1 MFEFQWP
8 WLLLLL
14 PLPLF
19 VWWLEERKQR
29 QQALRAPLF
38 LYWKM
43 QRQQGKKVKSH
54 FPWYNFLLWLL
65 LVIAVARPT
74 WVGDSVAL
82 PSSGRDLMVSID
94 ISGSM
99 EMEDMMIDNQQVNR
113 LVAVKALMKEFIERR
128 DGDRLG
134 LILFGEQAYLQT
146 PLTFDLKTVQ
156 LMLDETEIGLAGSSR
171 TAIGDSIGLAVKRLK
186 DRDAENRGLILL
198 TDGQNNTGVLNPIQA
213 AELAEHAGVTIY
225 TIGVGAERMVVRN
238 SFFGNRTINPSKEL
252 DEATLK
258 AVAEKTGGQ
267 YFRAKNTQELQQIY
281 AKLDELEPVEDLD
294 QSYRPSKALFFIPLL
309 LAIVL
314 SLFKVLLRILVN
326 PKKRNEPL
334 RNETLHHKT
343 QQETPHA

>member
-8 WLLLLL
+8 WLLLLI
-14 PLPLF
+14 PLPLL

-43 QRQQGKKVKSH
+43 QREQGKKVKSH

-65 LVIAVARPT
+65 LVVAIARPT

-113 LVAVKALMKEFIERR
+113 LIAVKALMKEFIQRR

-146 PLTFDLKTVQ
+146 PLTFDLETVQ

-186 DRDAENRGLILL
+186 DRNAENRVLILL

-225 TIGVGAERMVVRN
+225 TIGVGADRMVVRN

-252 DEATLK
+252 DEETLK
-258 AVAEKTGGQ
+258 AVAQKTGGQ
-267 YFRAKNTQELQQIY
+267 YFRAKNTRELEQIY
-281 AKLDELEPVEDLD
+281 ETLDQLEPVEDLD

-309 LAIVL
+309 LAIAF
-314 SLFKVLLRILVN
+314 SFIKVLLRVLVN
-326 PKKRNEPL
+326 PRKSQA
-334 RNETLHHKT
+334 T
-343 QQETPHA
+343 QQEIDNA

>member
-19 VWWLEERKQR
+19 IWWLEERKQR

-43 QRQQGKKVKSH
+43 QRQQGKKIKSH

-65 LVIAVARPT
+65 LIIAVARPT

-99 EMEDMMIDNQQVNR
+99 EMEDMMLSNQQVNR

-186 DRDAENRGLILL
+186 DRNADNRVLILL
-198 TDGQNNTGVLNPIQA
+198 TDGQNNTGVLNPLQA

-225 TIGVGAERMVVRN
+225 TIGVGAEKMVVRN

-252 DEATLK
+252 DEATLQ

-267 YFRAKNTQELQQIY
+267 YFRAKNTRELEQIY
-281 AKLDELEPVEDLD
+281 TKLDELEPVEDLD
-294 QSYRPSKALFFIPLL
+294 QNYRPSKALFFIPLL
-309 LAIVL
+309 MAITL
-314 SLFKVLLRILVN
+314 SFIKVLLRVLVA
-326 PKKRNEPL
+326 R
-334 RNETLHHKT
+334 RKT
-343 QQETPHA
+343 NTAQQELHNA

>member
-14 PLPLF
+14 PLPLL

-29 QQALRAPLF
+29 QQALRAPLY

-43 QRQQGKKVKSH
+43 QREPGEKVKSH
-54 FPWYNFLLWLL
+54 FPWYNFILWLL

-99 EMEDMMIDNQQVNR
+99 EMEDMVIENQQVNR
-113 LVAVKALMKEFIERR
+113 LIAVKALMKEFIERR

-186 DRDAENRGLILL
+186 DRNADNRVLVLL
-198 TDGQNNTGVLNPIQA
+198 TDGQNNTGVLDPVQA

-225 TIGVGAERMVVRN
+225 TIGVGAEKMVVRN

-252 DEATLK
+252 DEETLT

-267 YFRAKNTQELQQIY
+267 YFRAKNTQELEQIY
-281 AKLDELEPVEDLD
+281 AKLDELEPVEDMD
-294 QSYRPSKALFFIPLL
+294 QSYRPSKALFYIPLL
-309 LAIVL
+309 LAILLSFIKVL
-314 SLFKVLLRILVN
+314 SQIFITRRLRAEKADN
-326 PKKRNEPL
+326 TQE
-334 RNETLHHKT
+334 KT
-343 QQETPHA
+343 QEVEHA

>member
-8 WLLLLL
+8 WLLLLI
-14 PLPLF
+14 PLPLL

-43 QRQQGKKVKSH
+43 QREQGKKVKSH

-65 LVIAVARPT
+65 LVVAIARPT

-113 LVAVKALMKEFIERR
+113 LIAVKALMKEFIQRR

-146 PLTFDLKTVQ
+146 PLTFDLETVQ

-186 DRDAENRGLILL
+186 DRNAENRVLILL

-225 TIGVGAERMVVRN
+225 TIGVGADRMVVRN

-252 DEATLK
+252 DEETLK
-258 AVAEKTGGQ
+258 AVAQKTGGQ
-267 YFRAKNTQELQQIY
+267 YFRAKNTRELEQIY
-281 AKLDELEPVEDLD
+281 ETLDQLEPVEDLD

-309 LAIVL
+309 LAIAF
-314 SLFKVLLRILVN
+314 SFIKVLLRVLVN
-326 PKKRNEPL
+326 PRKSL
-334 RNETLHHKT
+334 AT
-343 QQETPHA
+343 QREIDNA

>member
-8 WLLLLL
+8 WLLLLISL
-14 PLPLF
+14 PLL

-43 QRQQGKKVKSH
+43 QRDQGKKVKSH

-65 LVIAVARPT
+65 LVVAIARPT

-113 LVAVKALMKEFIERR
+113 LIAVKALMKEFIQRR

-146 PLTFDLKTVQ
+146 PLTFDLETVQ

-186 DRDAENRGLILL
+186 DRNAENRVLILL

-225 TIGVGAERMVVRN
+225 TIGVGADRMVVRN

-252 DEATLK
+252 DEETLK
-258 AVAEKTGGQ
+258 AVAQKTGGQ
-267 YFRAKNTQELQQIY
+267 YFRAKNTRELEQIY
-281 AKLDELEPVEDLD
+281 ETLDQLEPVEDLD

-309 LAIVL
+309 LAIAF
-314 SLFKVLLRILVN
+314 SFIKVLLRVLVN
-326 PKKRNEPL
+326 PRKSQA
-334 RNETLHHKT
+334 T
-343 QQETPHA
+343 QREIDNA

>member
-8 WLLLLL
+8 WLLLLI
-14 PLPLF
+14 PLPLL

-43 QRQQGKKVKSH
+43 QREQGKKVKSH

-65 LVIAVARPT
+65 LVVAIARPT

-113 LVAVKALMKEFIERR
+113 LIAVKALMKEFIQRR

-146 PLTFDLKTVQ
+146 PLTFDLETVQ

-186 DRDAENRGLILL
+186 DRNAENRVLILL

-225 TIGVGAERMVVRN
+225 TIGVGADRMVVRN

-252 DEATLK
+252 DEETLK
-258 AVAEKTGGQ
+258 AVAQKTGGQ
-267 YFRAKNTQELQQIY
+267 YFRAKNTRELEQIY
-281 AKLDELEPVEDLD
+281 ETLDQLEPVEDLD

-309 LAIVL
+309 LAIAF
-314 SLFKVLLRILVN
+314 SFIKVLLRVLVN
-326 PKKRNEPL
+326 PRKSQA
-334 RNETLHHKT
+334 T
-343 QQETPHA
+343 QREIDNA

>member
-14 PLPLF
+14 PLPLL

-99 EMEDMMIDNQQVNR
+99 EMEDMMIDNQQINR

-186 DRDAENRGLILL
+186 DRDAENRVLILL

-225 TIGVGAERMVVRN
+225 TIGVGAEKMVVRN

-258 AVAEKTGGQ
+258 AVAEKTGGL

-309 LAIVL
+309 LAIAL
-314 SLFKVLLRILVN
+314 SLLKVLIRTLVS

-334 RNETLHHKT
+334 RNET
-343 QQETPHA
+343 QQEIHNA

>member
-1 MFEFQWP
+1 
-8 WLLLLL
+8 
-14 PLPLF
+14 
-19 VWWLEERKQR
+19 
-29 QQALRAPLF
+29 
-38 LYWKM
+38 
-43 QRQQGKKVKSH
+43 
-54 FPWYNFLLWLL
+54 
-65 LVIAVARPT
+65 
-74 WVGDSVAL
+74 
-82 PSSGRDLMVSID
+82 
-94 ISGSM
+94 
-99 EMEDMMIDNQQVNR
+99 MIDNQQINR

-186 DRDAENRGLILL
+186 DRDAENRVLILL

-225 TIGVGAERMVVRN
+225 TIGVGAEKMVVRN

-258 AVAEKTGGQ
+258 AVAEKTGGL

-309 LAIVL
+309 LAIAL
-314 SLFKVLLRILVN
+314 SLLKVLIRILVN
-326 PKKRNEPL
+326 PKKRNETL
-334 RNETLHHKT
+334 RNET
-343 QQETPHA
+343 QQEIHNA

>member
-54 FPWYNFLLWLL
+54 FPWYNFLLWVL

-186 DRDAENRGLILL
+186 DRDAENRVLILL

-294 QSYRPSKALFFIPLL
+294 QSYRPSTF
-309 LAIVL
+309 
-314 SLFKVLLRILVN
+314 
-326 PKKRNEPL
+326 
-334 RNETLHHKT
+334 LHST
-343 QQETPHA
+343 AFSNST

>member
-14 PLPLF
+14 PLPLL

-99 EMEDMMIDNQQVNR
+99 EMEDMMIDNQQINR

-186 DRDAENRGLILL
+186 DRDAENRVLILL

-225 TIGVGAERMVVRN
+225 TIGVGAEKMVVRN

-252 DEATLK
+252 EEATLK
-258 AVAEKTGGQ
+258 AVAEKTGGL

-309 LAIVL
+309 LAIAL
-314 SLFKVLLRILVN
+314 SLLKVLIRILVN
-326 PKKRNEPL
+326 PKKRNETL
-334 RNETLHHKT
+334 RNET
-343 QQETPHA
+343 QQEIHNA

>member
-8 WLLLLL
+8 WLLLLI
-14 PLPLF
+14 PLPLL

-38 LYWKM
+38 LYWKI
-43 QRQQGKKVKSH
+43 QREQGKKVKSH

-65 LVIAVARPT
+65 LVVAIARPT

-113 LVAVKALMKEFIERR
+113 LIAVKALMKEFIQRR

-146 PLTFDLKTVQ
+146 PLTFDLETVQ

-186 DRDAENRGLILL
+186 DRNAENRVLILL

-225 TIGVGAERMVVRN
+225 TIGVGADRMVVRN

-252 DEATLK
+252 DEETLK
-258 AVAEKTGGQ
+258 AVAQKTGGQ
-267 YFRAKNTQELQQIY
+267 YFRAKNTQELEQIY
-281 AKLDELEPVEDLD
+281 ETLDQLEPVEDLD

-309 LAIVL
+309 LAIAL
-314 SLFKVLLRILVN
+314 SFIKILLRVLVN
-326 PKKRNEPL
+326 PRKSQA
-334 RNETLHHKT
+334 T
-343 QQETPHA
+343 QREIDNA

>member
-54 FPWYNFLLWLL
+54 FPWYNFLLWVL

-186 DRDAENRGLILL
+186 DRDAENRVLILL

-326 PKKRNEPL
+326 PKKRNE
-334 RNETLHHKT
+334 TLHHKT
-343 QQETPHA
+343 QQETRHA